1 MGATTFSG
9 PVKSL
14 GGFISAGSD
23 NDINITSD
31 DTLTVQGFAG
41 RLLRVNDADCKITNV
56 RGRIVSCARTSTVRQ
71 ASLFLC
77 RSYV

>member
-23 NDINITSD
+23 NDINITAD

-41 RLLRVNDADCKITNV
+41 RMLRVNDAD
-56 RGRIVSCARTSTVRQ
+56 
-71 ASLFLC
+71 
-77 RSYV
+77 